1 MHRQRWLGDRT
12 AVHQARKDAEADTT
26 GDHRRG
32 AEQQE
37 RGLGRTGLGELVLAL
52 ALLDRL
58 VADAVGVR
66 AGSVGVTGRGTGG
79 PAVGATIGTAVS
91 ATISTA
97 VSATISTAVSTA
109 IGTAVNAT
117 VSTAIGTAV
126 DATVSTAVN
135 ATIGT
140 AVDATVSTAVNATI
154 GTAVN
159 ATIGTAVDATIGA
172 TVNATIGATVNATIG
187 TAVSATIG
195 TAVSTAVGATVSTAV
210 STAVNTAIG
219 TAVDPA
225 EETAVGSIT
234 GSRLGA
240 DAGLV
245 GVHTDT
251 DSEAEARGLSR
262 TRSGERGSRGDNRAG
277 GYPRDEESRLLG
289 HLLLPPV
296 ADLVDGAAVCGP
308 RPCGVTLRGATPYR
322 GHPARPRSH
331 LSQTYACCS
340 SSLARVK
347 DYVKAVPGDKRRYG
361 GS

>member
-1 MHRQRWLGDRT
+1 MYRQRLLGDRT

-58 VADAVGVR
+58 VADTVGVR
-66 AGSVGVTGRGTGG
+66 AGSVGVTARGTGG

-91 ATISTA
+91 TT
-97 VSATISTAVSTA
+97 

-117 VSTAIGTAV
+117 VSTAVSTTIGTAVDATVSTTIGTAVSTAIGTAV
-126 DATVSTAVN
+126 DATVSTAVD

-140 AVDATVSTAVNATI
+140 AVST
-154 GTAVN
+154 
-159 ATIGTAVDATIGA
+159 TIGTAVDATIGTA
-172 TVNATIGATVNATIG
+172 VSTTIG
-187 TAVSATIG
+187 TAVDATIG
-195 TAVSTAVGATVSTAV
+195 TAVSTTIGTTVSTAVNATVSTAV
-210 STAVNTAIG
+210 STAIG
-219 TAVDPA
+219 TAVS
-225 EETAVGSIT
+225 TAVDSTDGVVEGHLS
-234 GSRLGA
+234 GDS
-240 DAGLV
+240 GLV

-251 DSEAEARGLSR
+251 EAEARGLSR
-262 TRSGERGSRGDNRAG
+262 TRSGERGSRGNNRAG

-308 RPCGVTLRGATPYR
+308 RPCGVTLCRATPYR

-347 DYVKAVPGDKRRYG
+347 DYVKAVPGGYAPL
-361 GS
+361 